1 MTDRHG
7 MPALRT
13 TIAAAALLA
22 ASAAGWAVT
31 GSANERDLDR
41 TVGTVQAINA
51 PSREVKLITG
61 CGHALRV
68 TSFHAVTDCRIE
80 VAGKGAPL
88 TDLKRGQIVVVR
100 HRRGAECD
108 VAESIATLPPA
119 DDRRRP

>member
-1 MTDRHG
+1 MTLQR
-7 MPALRT
+7 
-13 TIAAAALLA
+13 
-22 ASAAGWAVT
+22 ASAAAVLIAASGSGWAAT
-31 GSANERDLDR
+31 GSASDGDADH
-41 TVGTVQAINA
+41 TVGTVRTVDA
-51 PSREVKLITG
+51 PSRRVTVITG